1 MSLEFKHL
9 NLEIKEVT
17 EQGTFKGVASPFNN
31 VDHGNDRVLP
41 SISKRNNGK
50 TVPYLWQHDTE
61 EPIGQVNLIATNK
74 GIEFEGKLFLD
85 TNEHGILLIPKAH
98 KAYVL
103 MKNKQLKNSIG
114 FITEKY
120 KYTTEG
126 KQTIRNLEDID
137 IKEVSAVTFPMND
150 GATIIDVKKEG
161 GNKVEEEKKA
171 MSFSEVFNLR
181 KANENRWQLMDALNI
196 SIRQLMEDTEMK
208 EEDKIVQLNT
218 NIDEF
223 AIAYKDVLSIILKAK
238 SSGKKGADIV
248 LEHKDFDLDKL
259 IETKDIDSL
268 KEIKS
273 KIDKTIEKNDNKQ
286 EKKKDDTIETKAI
299 DTSALEELYK
309 NIVGNKEEN

>member
-17 EQGTFKGVASPFNN
+17 EQGKFKGIASPYNN
-31 VDHGNDRVLP
+31 IDYGNDRVMP
-41 SISKRNNGK
+41 SIAKRNTGSI
-50 TVPYLWQHDTE
+50 VPYLWQHDYK
-61 EPIGQVNLIATNK
+61 EPIGQVKLIPTNS
-74 GIEFEGKLFLD
+74 GIEFEGQLFLD
-85 TNEHGILLIPKAH
+85 TNEQGILLIPNAH
-98 KAYVL
+98 KAYIL

-114 FITEKY
+114 YKTIKY
-120 KYTTEG
+120 KYVTEG
-126 KQTIRNLEDID
+126 TKTIRELEDIE
-137 IKEVSAVTFPMND
+137 IKEVSAVTFPMNEK
-150 GATIIDVKKEG
+150 ATITDVKNEG

-181 KANENRWQLMDALNI
+181 KANESRWQLMDALNI

-208 EEDKIVQLNT
+208 EEDKIAQLNT

-273 KIDKTIEKNDNKQ
+273 KIDETIEKNDNKQ
-286 EKKKDDTIETKAI
+286 EKKKDDTIETKTI